1 MQIFSLKINLKK
13 INELART
20 IDQKYHFELG
30 QSLREIRDLLAQR
43 YFIFDLNISF
53 KDLNTDH
60 IQLGELNIWN
70 EVFMLKINEVLSF
83 ESSLFRI
90 LTILPDSVIWI
101 SLDLENAFPIEV
113 SRTEILKRLGGW
125 QY

>member
-1 MQIFSLKINLKK
+1 MYSSINTIELSEQDTLDKLNFYADTFIRNKSKK

-60 IQLGELNIWN
+60 IRLGELNIWN
-70 EVFMLKINEVLSF
+70 EVLHA
-83 ESSLFRI
+83 
-90 LTILPDSVIWI
+90 
-101 SLDLENAFPIEV
+101 EN
-113 SRTEILKRLGGW
+113 
-125 QY
+125 Q

>member
-1 MQIFSLKINLKK
+1 MELSEQDTLDKLNFYADIFSKNKSKK

-43 YFIFDLNISF
+43 YFIFDLIISF

-70 EVFMLKINEVLSF
+70 EVLHA
-83 ESSLFRI
+83 
-90 LTILPDSVIWI
+90 
-101 SLDLENAFPIEV
+101 EN
-113 SRTEILKRLGGW
+113 
-125 QY
+125 Q